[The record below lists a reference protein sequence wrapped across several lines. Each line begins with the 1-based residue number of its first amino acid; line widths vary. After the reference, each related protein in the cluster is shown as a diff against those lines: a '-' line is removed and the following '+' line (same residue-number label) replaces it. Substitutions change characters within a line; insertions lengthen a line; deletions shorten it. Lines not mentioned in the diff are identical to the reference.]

1 LAIVKLKI
9 EDDFVSFQLNKF
21 ITMMYDYK
29 LIDEDE
35 YNLQIYGTK
44 NISKSK
50 LRKILQN
57 TGELSC

>member
-21 ITMMYDYK
+21 ITMMYDYE

-44 NISKSK
+44 NIS
-50 LRKILQN
+50 LNFYILEIQS
-57 TGELSC
+57 LH

>member
-1 LAIVKLKI
+1 
-9 EDDFVSFQLNKF
+9 
-21 ITMMYDYK
+21 MYDYK

-50 LRKILQN
+50 LRKI
-57 TGELSC
+57 GLSGSLIARLEADGSLSLFSDKFT